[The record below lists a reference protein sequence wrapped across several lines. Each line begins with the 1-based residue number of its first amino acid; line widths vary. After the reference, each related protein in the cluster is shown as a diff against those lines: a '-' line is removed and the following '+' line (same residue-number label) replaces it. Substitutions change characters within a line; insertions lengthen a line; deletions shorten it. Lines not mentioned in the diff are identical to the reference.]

1 MSVTGVPGSSDPTA
15 GADMDRRRGGHPG
28 EAHRRC
34 RPAHRPQSTGEEEA
48 ATGSASNG
56 HQSIGAVEPPIHR
69 MCVRA
74 CLLPPIPLL
83 RSLHLS

>member
-15 GADMDRRRGGHPG
+15 GADMDRRRGGQPG
-28 EAHRRC
+28 EAHRRG
-34 RPAHRPQSTGEEEA
+34 RPAHRPQSTGEEA
-48 ATGSASNG
+48 AAIVDHNG

-69 MCVRA
+69 MCARA

-83 RSLHLS
+83 RSLHSS